1 MDVSIG
7 VPRRQTGV
15 TVAVSIIVGI
25 DLGTTHSA
33 VAHMAEGGPRLI
45 PNALGEVLTPS
56 VVGLEAD
63 GKLLV
68 GRAAKEWQVL
78 QPDRCVGLFKRRMG
92 SDWHAELGDRQFSP
106 EELSSLVLRSLK
118 EDAEKFLKEPIAQ
131 AVITVPAY
139 FNDQQ
144 RKATIAAGRIAGL
157 HVERILNEPTA
168 AALAYGFHESREDK
182 VLLIFDLGGGTFDVS
197 LVELFEGTLEVR
209 ASSGECFLGGED
221 FTRTLAAR
229 LLEQFGH
236 PFERAEL
243 QMPLL
248 VARMIQQCERA
259 KCSLSRQERFT
270 LRIPD
275 SKGEY
280 HESSPETTI
289 TREQFEGYTQHILN
303 RVELPIRRVLGDARL
318 SRDDVDEVI
327 LVGGATRMPAVI
339 DRVTQLLGKSPH
351 RRLNPD
357 QVVALGAAVQA
368 GLMARD
374 QSVED
379 LVVTD
384 VAPFTLGIMVIKDFG
399 YEQRNGYFLPIIQR
413 NSTIPISRVERVV
426 TVTPNQTVLQV
437 KIYQGEGRRVEDNL
451 YLGEFE
457 VKGIPPGPAGQP
469 IDVRFTYDLNG
480 VLEVEATIVETK
492 KRVSHVVTRHAR
504 GLSAKQI
511 AEAIAQMEKLK
522 THPREEAV
530 NRLLL
535 RRAERLYQ
543 ELPLDGRIM
552 LGQLLDGFE
561 AALAMQNEEAISRHR
576 AALEKFL
583 EKADTGWSDDAS
595 EDDHDDWYKP

>member
-1 MDVSIG
+1 VG
-7 VPRRQTGV
+7 
-15 TVAVSIIVGI
+15 IIVGI
-25 DLGTTHSA
+25 DLGTTNSA
-33 VAHMAEGGPRLI
+33 VAWMAEDGPRLI
-45 PNALGEVLTPS
+45 LNALGEVLTPS
-56 VVGLEAD
+56 VVGLDED

-68 GRAAKEWQVL
+68 GRAAKELQVL
-78 QPDRCVGLFKRRMG
+78 QPERCVGLFKRRMG
-92 SDWHAELGDRQFSP
+92 SDWHAELSQRRFSA
-106 EELSSLVLRSLK
+106 EELSSLILRSLK
-118 EDAEKFLKEPIAQ
+118 EDATGFFKEPVER

-157 HVERILNEPTA
+157 QVERIFNEPTA
-168 AALAYGFHESREDK
+168 AALAYGFHEVRDEK
-182 VLLIFDLGGGTFDVS
+182 ILLIFDLGGGTFDVS
-197 LVELFEGTLEVR
+197 VVELFEGTLEVR
-209 ASSGECFLGGED
+209 ASSGESFLGGED
-221 FTRTLAAR
+221 FTRKLAAR
-229 LLEQFGH
+229 LLEQHGH

-243 QMPLL
+243 QAPLM

-259 KCSLSRQERFT
+259 KCSLSRQDSFT

-280 HESSPETTI
+280 HDSSHEVTI
-289 TREQFEGYTQHILN
+289 TRQQFEACTQNILN
-303 RVELPIRRVLGDARL
+303 RVELPIRRVLGDAKL
-318 SRDDVDEVI
+318 SREDVHEVI

-339 DRVTQLLGKSPH
+339 DRVTQLLGKAPH

-368 GLMARD
+368 GLIARA

-384 VAPFTLGIMVIKDFG
+384 VAPFTLGISVMKDLG
-399 YEQRNGYFLPIIQR
+399 HEKRDGYFLPIIQR
-413 NSTIPISRVERVV
+413 NSTIPVSRVERVA
-426 TVTPNQTVLQV
+426 TVSPNQTVLEV

-451 YLGEFE
+451 FLGEFE
-457 VKGIPPGPAGQP
+457 VRGIPPGPAGQP
-469 IDVRFTYDLNG
+469 VDVRFTYDLNG
-480 VLEVEATIVETK
+480 VLEVEAIIVETK
-492 KRVSHVVTRHAR
+492 KIVSHVVTRHAR

-511 AEAIAQMEKLK
+511 AEAVSQMEKLK

-543 ELPLDGRIM
+543 ELSLEGRVV

-561 AALAMQNEEAISRHR
+561 AALAMQNEEAIQRNR
-576 AALEKFL
+576 AALQAFVER
-583 EKADTGWSDDAS
+583 ADAGWSDNAP
-595 EDDHDDWYKP
+595 ENDDDDWYKA

>member
-1 MDVSIG
+1 M
-7 VPRRQTGV
+7 
-15 TVAVSIIVGI
+15 SIIVGI
-25 DLGTTHSA
+25 DLGTTNSA
-33 VAHMAEGGPRLI
+33 IAYMAEGGPRLI

-56 VVGLEAD
+56 MVGVDED

-68 GRAAKEWQVL
+68 GRAAKELQVM

-92 SDWHAELGDRQFSP
+92 MEWHAELSGRKFSA
-106 EELSSLVLRSLK
+106 EELSSLILRSLK
-118 EDAEKFLKEPIAQ
+118 EDAAGFLKEPVER

-157 HVERILNEPTA
+157 QVERIFNEPTA
-168 AALAYGFHESREDK
+168 AALAYGFHEARDEK
-182 VLLIFDLGGGTFDVS
+182 VLMIFDLGGGTFDVS
-197 LVELFEGTLEVR
+197 VVELFEGTLEVR
-209 ASSGECFLGGED
+209 ASSGESFLGGED

-229 LLEQFGH
+229 VLEQHGH
-236 PFERAEL
+236 SFERAEL
-243 QMPLL
+243 QAPLM
-248 VARMIQQCERA
+248 VARVLQQCERA
-259 KCSLSRQERFT
+259 KCSLSRQDSFT
-270 LRIPD
+270 VRVPD
-275 SKGEY
+275 TKGQY
-280 HESSPETTI
+280 HDSSPEATV
-289 TREQFEGYTQHILN
+289 TRQQFEACTRHILN
-303 RVELPIRRVLGDARL
+303 RVDLPIRRVLGDAKL
-318 SRDDVDEVI
+318 SKEDIDEVI
-327 LVGGATRMPAVI
+327 LVGGATRMPSVI

-368 GLMARD
+368 GLIARD
-374 QSVED
+374 ASVED

-384 VAPFTLGIMVIKDFG
+384 VAPFTLGIAIVKEFG
-399 YEQRNGYFLPIIQR
+399 HEKREGYFLPIIQR
-413 NSTIPISRVERVV
+413 NSTVPVSRVERVS
-426 TVTPNQTVLQV
+426 TVAPNQTVLEV

-451 YLGEFE
+451 LLGAFE

-480 VLEVEATIVETK
+480 VIEVEATIVETK
-492 KRVSHVVTRHAR
+492 KLVSHVVTRHAR

-511 AEAIAQMEKLK
+511 AEAVRQMEKFK

-543 ELPLDGRIM
+543 ELSLDGRVV

-561 AALAMQNEEAISRHR
+561 SSLSMQNEEAIDRNRSALQEFIDR
-576 AALEKFL
+576 AEA
-583 EKADTGWSDDAS
+583 GWSDDA
-595 EDDHDDWYKP
+595 EGGDDDDWYKP